1 MREHKASSRTRVL
14 VGSRPMVKGVV
25 DKKAIAPDERCTKRA
40 VPPESSASTVGAS
53 TGISRTGGKVSPFNT
68 SKALC
73 TAVLVKVPGSDVEV
87 NFAAALGAIALLQAL
102 RQTLLIR
109 FTIAAKV
116 LAIATNLVSPNIE

>member
-1 MREHKASSRTRVL
+1 
-14 VGSRPMVKGVV
+14 
-25 DKKAIAPDERCTKRA
+25 
-40 VPPESSASTVGAS
+40 
-53 TGISRTGGKVSPFNT
+53 
-68 SKALC
+68 LC
-73 TAVLVKVPGSDVEV
+73 GAVLVKVPGSDVEV